1 MKECEEGVR
10 VGSQVVGCRWHSLT
24 GLRPQRLAMPLCS
37 VLLLQ
42 RGDIKKKKSASLHTV
57 GKHKMGLLHNKPVS
71 SWRSHPMEVHSHTVV
86 LPA

>member
-1 MKECEEGVR
+1 MGPGYRGGGVKECEEGVR

-42 RGDIKKKKSASLHTV
+42 RGDIKKKNQHHCT
-57 GKHKMGLLHNKPVS
+57 
-71 SWRSHPMEVHSHTVV
+71 R
-86 LPA
+86 